1 MPTSRTSPD
10 RWSPPVVCIHWLT
23 VITVVGVF
31 GMAIGREFIEDTAAR
46 KEMLHWHRLA
56 GMCAFVLA
64 LIRIP
69 TRLRAAPPDHQ
80 LSRPLQVA
88 SSVGH
93 GLLYL
98 ALLALPV
105 LGYALSSARAG
116 HVDVL
121 GMSLPGLLPRD
132 RDTAELIEGI
142 HGTLGWA
149 MLAFVG
155 LHAAAALWHHG
166 VRKDNVLRAMVPFAK
181 NKNSAA

>member
-1 MPTSRTSPD
+1 MKKPMSSSSASPE
-10 RWSPPVVCIHWLT
+10 RWSTPVVCIHWLT
-23 VITVVGVF
+23 VITVLGVF
-31 GMAIGREFIEDTAAR
+31 GMAIGREFIEDTAVR
-46 KEMLHWHRLA
+46 KEMLQWHRLA
-56 GMCAFVLA
+56 GMCAFVLV

-80 LSRPLQVA
+80 LSRPLQVVSA
-88 SSVGH
+88 AGH
-93 GLLYL
+93 GMLYL

-105 LGYALSSARAG
+105 VGYALASARAG

-121 GMSLPGLLPRD
+121 GLSLPGLLPRD

-155 LHAAAALWHHG
+155 LHAAAALWHHS

-181 NKNSAA
+181 